1 MGFADLF
8 KSSREKER
16 EQARAR
22 RKALRDVESST
33 DAVKEDIAALK
44 NERDKAW
51 TQAREYLRDGQ
62 KAAAQR
68 LLQSVQSREL
78 MMGKLEKKLWV
89 FNQHTLKMKM
99 AKTDQEFATALNWL
113 NTTLKIDP
121 DRIADLLGGVDD
133 SLSEQVAVDKIW
145 EKGYEKEMNGLAQ
158 SDAVP
163 SVEEMMGNLEKEV
176 VADVMDGTPMT
187 SVAPSAEQKTVG
199 GIAEEIGEGRR
210 RLKALMDGTK

>member
-89 FNQHTLKMKM
+89 FNQHTLMMKM